1 MAGIWG
7 QLPLTEGAA
16 LDARLDELAATVCRE
31 DPRTKEQRRIDA
43 LCAVMAGQQLRC
55 GCGSSDCPAGG
66 EDKPLGQVVIQVLAE
81 QSSLNG
87 ASEAPGYLAGFGPVP
102 APLLRELAGSA
113 KLKPLTLPP
122 PMCESGYRPSA
133 ALAQFVR
140 CRDLCCRFP
149 GCDKPAEVCEIDHTI
164 PYPLGPT
171 HPSNLKLLCVFHHL
185 LKTFYIGA
193 GGWADKQLPDG
204 TGAWGLAALGA
215 MNWPSSYQGVPLM
228 PFTCRQLVQTEY
240 ASRVTHAPRVPP
252 RGSNP
257 LTENRPRGNRHKGVI
272 VQVRNRDSQEGV

>member
-1 MAGIWG
+1 MSRSCSLRVQARPMWRWVRAIW
-7 QLPLTEGAA
+7 LIRKTRWSSLSLFSPSRA
-16 LDARLDELAATVCRE
+16 
-31 DPRTKEQRRIDA
+31 QR
-43 LCAVMAGQQLRC
+43 
-55 GCGSSDCPAGG
+55 PAGG

-122 PMCESGYRPSA
+122 MCESGYRPSA

-140 CRDLCCRFP
+140 YRDLCCRFP

-185 LKTFYIGA
+185 LKTFYIGS

-228 PFTCRQLVQTEY
+228 PFTCRQLVRTICL
-240 ASRVTHAPRVPP
+240 ARHATS
-252 RGSNP
+252 GKSNP
-257 LTENRPRGNRHKGVI
+257 SAGNQPGRSPTQRSDRGKSEC
-272 VQVRNRDSQEGV
+272 RDSQEGV